1 MTIIFE
7 KIMKDR
13 LHSKQTIIET
23 PRIDSFMESV
33 SDVVLRTITMSH
45 DMAYGDKEMDES
57 MVAELVDAIE
67 HKLRKFQ
74 GLRITKPYPEWDL
87 LPESKMDSE
96 LESEYEERTEP
107 NYPDDQYDDAQVLSS
122 AGWGTD
128 EDYGGD
134 RL

>member
-1 MTIIFE
+1 
-7 KIMKDR
+7 MKDR

-45 DMAYGDKEMDES
+45 DMAYGDTEMDEP
-57 MVAELVDAIE
+57 MVAELMVAIE
-67 HKLRKFQ
+67 YKLRKLQ
-74 GLRITKPYPEWDL
+74 GLRITKTYPES
-87 LPESKMDSE
+87 EIDSE

-107 NYPDDQYDDAQVLSS
+107 NYPDDQYDAAQVLAS

-128 EDYGGD
+128 EDYGGLD
-134 RL
+134 SL

>member
-1 MTIIFE
+1 
-7 KIMKDR
+7 MKDR

-45 DMAYGDKEMDES
+45 DMAYGDTEMDEP
-57 MVAELVDAIE
+57 MVAELMVAIE
-67 HKLRKFQ
+67 YKLRKFQ
-74 GLRITKPYPEWDL
+74 GLRITKTYPES
-87 LPESKMDSE
+87 EIDSE

-107 NYPDDQYDDAQVLSS
+107 NYPDDQYDDAQVLAS

-128 EDYGGD
+128 EDYGGEM
-134 RL
+134 L

>member
-1 MTIIFE
+1 
-7 KIMKDR
+7 MKDR

-45 DMAYGDKEMDES
+45 DMAYGDTEMDEP
-57 MVAELVDAIE
+57 MVAELMVAIE
-67 HKLRKFQ
+67 YKLRKFQ
-74 GLRITKPYPEWDL
+74 GLRITKTYPES
-87 LPESKMDSE
+87 EIDSE

-107 NYPDDQYDDAQVLSS
+107 NYPDDQYDDAQVLAS

-128 EDYGGD
+128 EDYGGLD
-134 RL
+134 SLQNPLKSRN

>member
-1 MTIIFE
+1 
-7 KIMKDR
+7 MKDR

-45 DMAYGDKEMDES
+45 DMAYGDTEMDEP
-57 MVAELVDAIE
+57 MVAELMVAIE
-67 HKLRKFQ
+67 YKLRKFQ
-74 GLRITKPYPEWDL
+74 GLRITKTYPES
-87 LPESKMDSE
+87 EIDSE

-107 NYPDDQYDDAQVLSS
+107 NYPDDQYDDAQVLAS

-128 EDYGGD
+128 EDYGGLD
-134 RL
+134 SL

>member
-1 MTIIFE
+1 MTIILE

-45 DMAYGDKEMDES
+45 DMAYGDTEMDEP
-57 MVAELVDAIE
+57 MVAELMVAIE
-67 HKLRKFQ
+67 YKLRKFQ
-74 GLRITKPYPEWDL
+74 GLRITKTYPES
-87 LPESKMDSE
+87 EIDSE

-107 NYPDDQYDDAQVLSS
+107 NYPDDQYDDAQVLAS

-128 EDYGGD
+128 EDYGGEM
-134 RL
+134 L

>member
-1 MTIIFE
+1 
-7 KIMKDR
+7 MKDR

-23 PRIDSFMESV
+23 PRIDSFMELV
-33 SDVVLRTITMSH
+33 SDVVLRTIIIGH
-45 DMAYGDKEMDES
+45 DMAYGDTEMDEP
-57 MVAELVDAIE
+57 MVAELMVAIE
-67 HKLRKFQ
+67 YKLRKFQ
-74 GLRITKPYPEWDL
+74 GLRITKTYPES
-87 LPESKMDSE
+87 EIDSE

>member
-1 MTIIFE
+1 
-7 KIMKDR
+7 MKDR

-45 DMAYGDKEMDES
+45 DMAYGDTEMDEP
-57 MVAELVDAIE
+57 MVAELMVAIE
-67 HKLRKFQ
+67 YKLRKFQ
-74 GLRITKPYPEWDL
+74 GFRITKTYPES
-87 LPESKMDSE
+87 EIDSE

-107 NYPDDQYDDAQVLSS
+107 NYPDDQYDDAQVLAS

-128 EDYGGD
+128 EDYGGLD
-134 RL
+134 SL